1 MPSFRPQQPTTRNR
15 RIQTIAQ
22 PADRQ
27 QIQWTLTRESA
38 HRVSIELRS
47 PQTGLEADFSP
58 LVIMGAPALRVNDTL
73 PTWTLTDL
81 TATSFALECPE
92 DLPEA
97 GLWLL
102 RPYDPAVRSS
112 LGGFLVP
119 KLTEINFTPPVNWI
133 QATILDS
140 NTIRLV
146 FADVVGSILTSPI
159 GHSWTPLGIP
169 TTFPVGY
176 GAIDFYATANTEAV
190 AVFTEDITAESGL
203 SFANPGMVVSSTGQ
217 VCAAGDLFFS

>member
-15 RIQTIAQ
+15 RVPTIGQ
-22 PADRQ
+22 PPDRQ
-27 QIQWTLTRESA
+27 QIQWTLTRETA

-58 LVIMGAPALRVNDTL
+58 LVIMGTPALRVNDTL

-92 DLPEA
+92 ALPEA

-119 KLTEINFTPPVNWI
+119 KLTEITFTPPITWI
-133 QATILDS
+133 QVSIIDPHTVQL
-140 NTIRLV
+140 T

-169 TTFPVGY
+169 TTFPTSF
-176 GAIDFYATANTEAV
+176 GALDFYAV
-190 AVFTEDITAESGL
+190 ATTQAIAEFTDDISGESGVRL
-203 SFANPGMVVSSTGQ
+203 GTPGMVVSSTGQ
-217 VCAAGDLFFS
+217 VCTDGDLFFS